1 MKFKHFTIEERERI
15 QEWFWQK
22 KSVRY
27 MAGMLSRSPSSISRE
42 LTRNFGKER
51 KVYAPRMANER
62 ALLKRKERGR
72 KDRLKTEKIREYV
85 IKHLK
90 ERWSPEQISG
100 RLKIDLKQT
109 ISHEAI
115 YQFIYAQVC
124 RQGWGNIRENCEDLR
139 SCLRRRRKIRWT
151 KGPNTR
157 FQRIFKPK
165 GISIDE
171 RPKIV
176 EARKRIGDW
185 EGDTVESKDHKPGV
199 NTLLERKS
207 GLYLITK
214 LQSKTSA
221 STREAVRTRFKSLPE
236 KFKRTLTLDNGPENS
251 DWELLQKEI
260 DMNCYYAHPYHS
272 WERGANENANG
283 LLRDYFPKKTDF
295 SMISELDILKV
306 EHSLNSRPR
315 KRLGWKTPLEV
326 WSVALTH

>member
-1 MKFKHFTIEERERI
+1 MVLCNPTIELTSRI
-15 QEWFWQK
+15 LI
-22 KSVRY
+22 Y
-27 MAGMLSRSPSSISRE
+27 
-42 LTRNFGKER
+42 T
-51 KVYAPRMANER
+51 KVNY
-62 ALLKRKERGR
+62 LLLI
-72 KDRLKTEKIREYV
+72 LKGC
-85 IKHLK
+85 
-90 ERWSPEQISG
+90 Q
-100 RLKIDLKQT
+100 
-109 ISHEAI
+109 
-115 YQFIYAQVC
+115 
-124 RQGWGNIRENCEDLR
+124 
-139 SCLRRRRKIRWT
+139 
-151 KGPNTR
+151 
-157 FQRIFKPK
+157 IFKPK

-272 WERGANENANG
+272 
-283 LLRDYFPKKTDF
+283 L
-295 SMISELDILKV
+295 
-306 EHSLNSRPR
+306 
-315 KRLGWKTPLEV
+315 
-326 WSVALTH
+326 

>member
-1 MKFKHFTIEERERI
+1 MKYKHLSILEREKI
-15 QEWFWQK
+15 QELFWLK

-27 MAGMLSRSPSSISRE
+27 IAKTLNRSPSSILRE
-42 LTRNFGKER
+42 LERNFPQER
-51 KVYAPRMANER
+51 YRYTPRLANER

-72 KDRLKTEKIREYV
+72 KDRLKTKEIREYV
-85 IKHLK
+85 ITHLK

-100 RLKIDLKQT
+100 RLKIEFKQN

-115 YQFIYAQVC
+115 YQFIYAQIQ
-124 RQGWGNIRENCEDLR
+124 RQGWGETREGMEDLR

-151 KGPNTR
+151 KGVKR
-157 FQRIFKPK
+157 FERIFKPR
-165 GISIDE
+165 GVSIDE

-176 EARKRIGDW
+176 EGRKRIGDW

-199 NTLLERKS
+199 NTLLERKT

-214 LQSKTSA
+214 LDSKTSA
-221 STREAVRTRFKSLPE
+221 STRQAVRTRFELLPE
-236 KFKRTLTLDNGPENS
+236 RFKKTLTLDNGPENS
-251 DWELLQKEI
+251 DWKLMQEEI
-260 DMNCYYAHPYHS
+260 KIKCYYAHPYHS

-295 SMISELDILKV
+295 SMISVSEILKV

-315 KRLGWKTPLEV
+315 KRLGWKAPLEV

>member
-139 SCLRRRRKIRWT
+139 SCLRRRRKIR
-151 KGPNTR
+151 
-157 FQRIFKPK
+157 RIP
-165 GISIDE
+165 
-171 RPKIV
+171 
-176 EARKRIGDW
+176 
-185 EGDTVESKDHKPGV
+185 
-199 NTLLERKS
+199 
-207 GLYLITK
+207 
-214 LQSKTSA
+214 
-221 STREAVRTRFKSLPE
+221 
-236 KFKRTLTLDNGPENS
+236 
-251 DWELLQKEI
+251 
-260 DMNCYYAHPYHS
+260 
-272 WERGANENANG
+272 
-283 LLRDYFPKKTDF
+283 
-295 SMISELDILKV
+295 
-306 EHSLNSRPR
+306 
-315 KRLGWKTPLEV
+315 
-326 WSVALTH
+326 SVF